1 MFDPKKS
8 TPKIDHEEKCSGQ
21 AKYVSDIYFDNMLF
35 AKTVRSSIVKGKIL
49 DIFVPELPED
59 YYIVDHRDVVKE
71 NYVKMVFKDWP
82 VFTVDTVNYIGE
94 PIMLVVGPDKQV
106 IDEIISQIKITYQDE
121 EPIFDL
127 VKSVAHKS
135 FTKGNFEDASK
146 KAVRSIKETFQ
157 TGYQEQAYIE
167 PQGMLAYLEEEGKI
181 TLIGSMQC
189 PYYIKNAVINTLGYP
204 EDKVRVIQPAVGGA
218 FGGKE
223 EFPST
228 IACQLATAVVKIKR
242 PIKMIFEREEDMLVT
257 TKRHPSTIT
266 LEAKIDEN
274 NKVIG
279 LKANVGLDAGAYI
292 GLSAVVLSRAML
304 AVTDAYTIAN
314 LDVSGDVFIT
324 NTVPTGAFRGFG
336 SPQMI
341 FAIEMFMNHLAKDLG
356 VDPYTFRLNH
366 LVKQGDLTSTSGIFR
381 DPILMKDMIT
391 KAAEISDYHHK
402 TQEYAK
408 PNVYKGIG
416 MSWFLHGCGFTGD
429 GESTHI
435 KSRVRLVKDEKD
447 IVYLYIVA
455 VDMGQGART
464 ALKRVVAMAL
474 DIPNEQVVF
483 DYPDTDEAPDSG
495 PTVASRTMM
504 IVGYLLTKAAQKLK
518 ANWKKGQHQEII
530 EQYQQPDYINWDE
543 NKLQGDAY
551 PAYSWGVNVVEVE
564 ISPVTYEVQL
574 VGIWSV
580 YDVGK
585 TIDERMVIGQA
596 DGGITQGIAYGYLE
610 NMRHEKGKLRQKNL
624 TDYIIPTSMDMP
636 PMETILMDNPFLY
649 GPYGAKGVG
658 ELTFVGG
665 APAVALA
672 IENAIKR
679 KVNRIPA
686 TPEYI
691 MELINNE

>member
-59 YYIVDHRDVVKE
+59 YYIVDHRDVVKV

-135 FTKGNFEDASK
+135 FTKGNFKEASK

-435 KSRVRLVKDEKD
+435 KSRVRLIKDEKD
-447 IVYLYIVA
+447 IVYLYVVA

-464 ALKRVVAMAL
+464 ALKRVVAMTL
-474 DIPNEQVVF
+474 DVPNEQVVF

-518 ANWKKGQHQEII
+518 ANWKKGQHQEVI

-564 ISPVTYEVQL
+564 ISPITYEVQL
-574 VGIWSV
+574 KGIWSV

-585 TIDERMVIGQA
+585 AIDERMVIGQA